1 MRKVDLSFS
10 QGEPLPASKVNALV
24 GSTAEISEGA
34 TYEHS
39 PEGAHINPRF
49 ETACA
54 LIAFDASKNEWGFVF
69 QDRFE
74 SVQTGGGGQR
84 ALLTL
89 SDEVGDPVH
98 PFYSIGVI
106 AYDHSGMEIP
116 YRVSSGRVQVAP
128 PSGTTEVFVT
138 VLMLRSRVS
147 LPDGIQPSNA
157 LWHNL
162 QEGGVGEVVSAE
174 MLQGVVDVQH
184 AAVDSLLEDHR
195 LDWRGL
201 PEHNDLRWAKAVALL
216 EILPL
221 DDTRPVDEVPTR
233 LHFSVGFS
241 EPPKVVGG
249 RRQISFPG
257 NPVQGWFVDWKIS
270 QVGPQAAA
278 VGWGVRSLN
287 TPLLDTPRF
296 LDHGPWAGGHSGEYM
311 RVDDEGRASYFLG
324 QYDYETVG
332 EDQVRVV
339 SAHLRNIQFLTLMIR

>member
-24 GSTAEISEGA
+24 GSTAEILEGA

-89 SDEVGDPVH
+89 SAEVGDPVH
-98 PFYSIGVI
+98 PFYSVGAI
-106 AYDHSGMEIP
+106 AYDDDGMEVP
-116 YRVSSGRVQVAP
+116 YRASGGSIQVAP
-128 PSGTTEVFVT
+128 PSNRSEVFVT
-138 VLMLRSRVS
+138 VLMRRSRVS
-147 LPDGIQPSNA
+147 LPDGIQPSKA

-249 RRQISFPG
+249 RRYISSG
-257 NPVQGWFVDWKIS
+257 SSNPVSGWFVDWKIS
-270 QVGPQAAA
+270 QAGPQAAA
-278 VGWGVRSLN
+278 VGWGVRSLH
-287 TPLLDTPRF
+287 TPLSSAPRF
-296 LDHGPWAGGHSGEYM
+296 FDHGIWRFGPDE
-311 RVDDEGRASYFLG
+311 EGRASYFLG
-324 QYDYETVG
+324 SYDYETVG

-339 SAHLRNIQFLTLMIR
+339 SEHLRNIQFLTLMIR